1 MLSHRV
7 SRKPCVRGVEFP
19 PFWCLWPPLR
29 QSMSQIREFNIEC
42 DQCGQ
47 HIEGEME
54 GFERLIQCPTCSAH
68 ILARPTELK
77 PTFPASSESPSLV
90 PLPRP
95 PPVLPEVPAGDPQIT
110 ELTERASTQV
120 SAEKHTDRS
129 LSSCPSERTAPSTQ
143 AVTPE
148 RGKLWLRTIVT
159 VIVTTLV
166 LLAIGIPGIYFW
178 QKRAQKT
185 EQLMADLRLLEAQIQ
200 TGLSY
205 NDFLAQ
211 VARVRAT
218 HMVAVEAL
226 TQIQEKGYRDIDSC
240 FDKCA
245 DLWNPKSFYQ
255 TTPVSD
261 LVHTVF
267 PMDEARFGVKID
279 FAAGGEYGFN
289 IYHAAVPKMLTDIG
303 EDIDAFLKEQPCPW
317 PK

>member
-1 MLSHRV
+1 
-7 SRKPCVRGVEFP
+7 
-19 PFWCLWPPLR
+19 
-29 QSMSQIREFNIEC
+29 MSQIRDFRIEC
-42 DQCGQ
+42 DKCGQ
-47 HIEGEME
+47 HIEGEIE
-54 GFERLIQCPTCSAH
+54 GFERLIQCPTCSAY
-68 ILARPTELK
+68 ILARPTEIK
-77 PTFPASSESPSLV
+77 TTFPASSKSPSLA

-95 PPVLPEVPAGDPQIT
+95 PPVPPEVPARDPQNA
-110 ELTERASTQV
+110 EMPQGAHSQV
-120 SAEKHTDRS
+120 SADKRT
-129 LSSCPSERTAPSTQ
+129 ERTIASFPPERTEPSTQ
-143 AVTPE
+143 AATGE
-148 RGKLWLRTIVT
+148 RGKSWLRTVIT
-159 VIVTTLV
+159 VIITTLV

-185 EQLMADLRLLEAQIQ
+185 EQLMTDLRLLETQIQ

-211 VARVRAT
+211 VARVRAA

-255 TTPVSD
+255 TTAVSD
-261 LVHTVF
+261 LEHTVF
-267 PMDEARFGVKID
+267 PEDEARFGVKID
-279 FAAGGEYGFN
+279 FGAGGEYGFN

-303 EDIDAFLKEQPCPW
+303 EDIEAFLKEQPCPW